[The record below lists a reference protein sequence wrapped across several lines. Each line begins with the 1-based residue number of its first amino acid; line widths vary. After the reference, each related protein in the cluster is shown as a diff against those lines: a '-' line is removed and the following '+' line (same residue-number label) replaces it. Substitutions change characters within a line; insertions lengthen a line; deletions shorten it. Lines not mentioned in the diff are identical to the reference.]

1 MMFLNSGIFMVN
13 FSMVK
18 KRILEVIKKNFF
30 SLFNEKEDLRVLICE
45 ICGRRY
51 VRIKFVYCF
60 DFLFVGIGGVLNYFF
75 FGKDGVNIC
84 FYCLFLV
91 QMMLLVVY
99 RFFRVFIIYVY
110 LYQLMFE
117 FYKEVIEDIKKSEF
131 VFIVWD
137 FKRFENFLFEKFI
150 EIGMKF
156 EIGKFE
162 NVLIMF
168 YYFVNNNQS

>member
-91 QMMLLVVY
+91 
-99 RFFRVFIIYVY
+99 
-110 LYQLMFE
+110 
-117 FYKEVIEDIKKSEF
+117 
-131 VFIVWD
+131 
-137 FKRFENFLFEKFI
+137 
-150 EIGMKF
+150 
-156 EIGKFE
+156 
-162 NVLIMF
+162 
-168 YYFVNNNQS
+168 

>member
-1 MMFLNSGIFMVN
+1 
-13 FSMVK
+13 
-18 KRILEVIKKNFF
+18 
-30 SLFNEKEDLRVLICE
+30 
-45 ICGRRY
+45 
-51 VRIKFVYCF
+51 
-60 DFLFVGIGGVLNYFF
+60 
-75 FGKDGVNIC
+75 
-84 FYCLFLV
+84 
-91 QMMLLVVY
+91 
-99 RFFRVFIIYVY
+99 
-110 LYQLMFE
+110 MFE

-168 YYFVNNNQS
+168 YYFVNNN